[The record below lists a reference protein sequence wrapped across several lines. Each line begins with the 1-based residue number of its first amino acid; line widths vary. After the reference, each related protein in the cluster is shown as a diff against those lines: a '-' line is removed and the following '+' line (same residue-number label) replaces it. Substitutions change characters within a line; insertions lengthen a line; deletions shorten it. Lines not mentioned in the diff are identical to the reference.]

1 MDPEPKSSLDNGPLI
16 TSTSSGWGT
25 EGVLLSL
32 FLPRH
37 ALMEGLMNNYL
48 QGYLNEIYHLKQN
61 LACTEEQMAY
71 VSYERAKEIWVSS
84 SWGSF
89 LRKGQ

>member
-1 MDPEPKSSLDNGPLI
+1 MDSEPKSSLDIGPLI
-16 TSTSSGWGT
+16 ASTGSGWCT

-32 FLPRH
+32 LLPRQ
-37 ALMEGLMNNYL
+37 ASMEELVNNHL
-48 QGYLNEIYHLKQN
+48 QGYLNEIHRLKQN
-61 LACTEEQMAY
+61 LACAEEQMAY
-71 VSYERAKEIWVSS
+71 LSYERAKEIWVSS